1 MNLVVRAAFVGA
13 AAGSRSSLGLAQ
25 PFLTSGHRA
34 LRIVGLLGVGAE
46 LVGDKLPATPSR
58 LDPPGPV
65 VRAIAGAVGA
75 ATLTRRAGSRPGTLV
90 AAALLGAAASAVG
103 TFGGAAWRRA
113 VAERGGPDLPAALAE
128 DAAAVTLAA
137 LAR

>member
-1 MNLVVRAAFVGA
+1 MNLVVRATFAGA

-25 PFLTSGHRA
+25 PLLTSGHPA
-34 LRIVGLLGVGAE
+34 LRVLGLLGVGAE
-46 LVGDKLPATPSR
+46 LVGDKLPSTPSR
-58 LDPPGPV
+58 LDPPGPA
-65 VRAIAGAVGA
+65 VRAVAGAVGA
-75 ATLTRRAGSRPGTLV
+75 ATLTRRSGSRAGAVL
-90 AAALLGAAASAVG
+90 AAALLGALASTAG